1 MALGLPVICT
11 DCPPGGA
18 KTVIETGQNGI
29 LVPVGDVKKLADAMF
44 NVLSDNKLK
53 RTLSKN
59 AVEIRQRLDVKNIA
73 DKWEKY
79 IEEKI
84 DEYKE
89 KN

>member
-1 MALGLPVICT
+1 
-11 DCPPGGA
+11 
-18 KTVIETGQNGI
+18 
-29 LVPVGDVKKLADAMF
+29 MF